1 MTVKVWTFVF
11 STLLLVTSCSKSEV
25 VTSYEQV
32 SAGNEYTKQPTQ
44 QEVNNSPVP
53 IVFDVASGNQATT
66 RSSRSSAA
74 SISRKADLADEGFS
88 VFAYLTGATDYVSTS
103 GTGSQPNF
111 MYNQKVTG
119 TVVHDD
125 PVESNVVIDWSYSPV
140 KYWPNDYN
148 GNDGAVDNQTPPATG
163 TKVEKLSFFAY
174 APHVEL
180 KKEGGS
186 FVDYNYDADG
196 DGTNDAFQTILST
209 GIVAIS
215 NNTYGGDP
223 FLIYDLGS
231 TTSSGDMRDLLYAT
245 NNVEDGYTTDDTTN
259 KNKTDGPISFNF
271 NHVLAG
277 FSFGVCGIFN
287 EVDRED
293 PEHTS
298 DDYIIDNDSYI
309 RIEKIELTVSLS
321 QKAKLNLRTGVFT
334 PESPL
339 TTTLTLSGDQIA
351 ENLRYPSFDES
362 LYDTDEAREAAY
374 ISYRQGLAD
383 LLEYGVGRY
392 YEKIDK
398 SDAITTLDDK
408 DKIPNRGTEAI
419 YQRVAVS
426 KDDNNN
432 YRNNLV
438 YFIPATS
445 QKVTIK
451 IIYHTLTEDS
461 RMQYGYSD
469 VKNVCEF
476 TTPTPLDLN
485 IAKGSIFSFNLQL
498 GMTKVKINGVTMD
511 DYYLSNE
518 DSTPYDA
525 GNYSSDVFYYTIPK

>member
-11 STLLLVTSCSKSEV
+11 STLLLVTGCSKSEV

-32 SAGNEYTKQPTQ
+32 SAGNEYTKQQPTQ

-245 NNVEDGYTTDDTTN
+245 NNVEDGDTTDDTTN

-287 EVDRED
+287 EVGRGNY
-293 PEHTS
+293 S
-298 DDYIIDNDSYI
+298 GNDYLIDNDSYI
-309 RIEKIELTVSLS
+309 KIEKIELTVSLS
-321 QKAKLNLRTGVFT
+321 RKAILNLRTGVFT
-334 PESPL
+334 PEAAT
-339 TTTLTLSGDQIA
+339 TTTLTLSGEQIA
-351 ENLRYPSFDES
+351 ENLRYTSFDES
-362 LYDTDEAREAAY
+362 LYDTDEEREAAFV
-374 ISYRQGLAD
+374 SYRD
-383 LLEYGVGRY
+383 SLLSYGVGRY

-408 DKIPNRGTEAI
+408 DKIPNSGTEAI

-445 QKVTIK
+445 QPVTIK

-469 VKNVCEF
+469 VKNVCEV
-476 TTPTPLDLN
+476 TTPKPLDLN

-498 GMTKVKINGVTMD
+498 GMTKVKIINI
-511 DYYLSNE
+511 
-518 DSTPYDA
+518 TPYYFDTDENLDNSPWNDNA
-525 GNYSSDVFYYTIPK
+525 NSKDFYYSVPEWEAP

>member
-1 MTVKVWTFVF
+1 MTGKVWTFLIT
-11 STLLLVTSCSKSEV
+11 TLLLVTGCSKSEV
-25 VTSYEQV
+25 VTTYEQEV
-32 SAGNEYTKQPTQ
+32 AKQEYVKQQPAQ

-53 IVFDVASGNQATT
+53 VVFDVASGNQATT

-148 GNDGAVDNQTPPATG
+148 GNGGAVDNQTPHATG

-174 APHVEL
+174 APHVDL
-180 KKEGGS
+180 KKVGGS

-196 DGTNDAFQTILST
+196 DGTNDAFQTNLST

-231 TTSSGDMRDLLYAT
+231 TASSGDMRDLLYAT
-245 NNVEDGYTTDDTTN
+245 NNVEDGDTTDDTTN
-259 KNKTDGPISFNF
+259 KNKTDGPISFDF
-271 NHVLAG
+271 NHALAG

-287 EVDRED
+287 EVGRGDN
-293 PEHTS
+293 PG
-298 DDYIIDNDSYI
+298 DDDCLIDNDSYI
-309 RIEKIELTVSLS
+309 KIEKIELTVSLS
-321 QKAKLNLRTGVFT
+321 RKAILNLRTGDFT
-334 PESPL
+334 PEAAT
-339 TTTLTLSGDQIA
+339 TTTLTLSGEQIA
-351 ENLRYPSFDES
+351 ENLRYTSFDES
-362 LYDTDEAREAAY
+362 LYDTDEEREAAFV
-374 ISYRQGLAD
+374 SYRD
-383 LLEYGVGRY
+383 SLLSYGVGRY
-392 YEKIDK
+392 YAAIDN
-398 SDAITTLDDK
+398 SGGAGYTDGAP
-408 DKIPNRGTEAI
+408 IPNSPPGNI

-445 QKVTIK
+445 QPVTIK

-469 VKNVCEF
+469 VKNVCKV

-498 GMTKVKINGVTMD
+498 GMTKVKIINI
-511 DYYLSNE
+511 
-518 DSTPYDA
+518 TPYYFDTNENLDNSPWSGDA
-525 GNYSSDVFYYTIPK
+525 NSKDFYYSVPEWEAP

>member
-1 MTVKVWTFVF
+1 MTAKFWTFLIT
-11 STLLLVTSCSKSEV
+11 TLLLVTGCSKSEV

-32 SAGNEYTKQPTQ
+32 SAGNEYIKQQPTQ
-44 QEVNNSPVP
+44 EDANNNPVP
-53 IVFDVASGNQATT
+53 IVFDVASGDQATT
-66 RSSRSSAA
+66 RSSTSSTA
-74 SISRKADLADEGFS
+74 SIGRKTDLAVEGFS
-88 VFAYLTGATDYVSTS
+88 VFAYLTGADDYDHES
-103 GTGSQPNF
+103 GFQPNF
-111 MYNQKVTG
+111 MYNQKVAG
-119 TVVHDD
+119 TVVDAEND
-125 PVESNVVIDWSYSPV
+125 KVSWNYSPV

-148 GNDGAVDNQTPPATG
+148 GNGGAVDNQTPDPATG

-186 FVDYNYDADG
+186 FVEYNYDADD

-245 NNVEDGYTTDDTTN
+245 NNGDDDDATNDTTN
-259 KNKTDGPISFNF
+259 KTKADGSISFDF
-271 NHVLAG
+271 NHALAG
-277 FSFGVCGIFN
+277 FSIGVCGIFN
-287 EVDRED
+287 EVGRGNY
-293 PEHTS
+293 S
-298 DDYIIDNDSYI
+298 GNDYLIDNDSYI

-321 QKAKLNLRTGVFT
+321 QKAILNLRTGDFI
-334 PESPL
+334 PEDAT

-392 YEKIDK
+392 YAAIDN
-398 SDAITTLDDK
+398 SGGAEYTDRAP
-408 DKIPNRGTEAI
+408 IPNKSPGNI

-426 KDDNNN
+426 KDDNNS

-445 QKVTIK
+445 QKVKIK

-469 VKNVCEF
+469 VKNVCEV
-476 TTPTPLDLN
+476 TTKDDLDLN

-498 GMTKVKINGVTMD
+498 GMTKVKINSV
-511 DYYLSNE
+511 SNE
-518 DSTPYDA
+518 LNGLENTPW
-525 GNYSSDVFYYTIPK
+525 GGSPWKSSDFYYIVPRDN

>member
-1 MTVKVWTFVF
+1 MTVKVWTFLIT
-11 STLLLVTSCSKSEV
+11 TLLLVTGCSKSEV
-25 VTSYEQV
+25 VTTYEQEV
-32 SAGNEYTKQPTQ
+32 AKQEYVKQQPAQ

-53 IVFDVASGNQATT
+53 VVFDVASGNQATT
-66 RSSRSSAA
+66 RASAA

-148 GNDGAVDNQTPPATG
+148 GNGGAVDNQTPPATG

-174 APHVEL
+174 APHVDL
-180 KKEGGS
+180 KKVGGS
-186 FVDYNYDADG
+186 FVEYDYDADN
-196 DGTNDAFQTILST
+196 DGISDAFQTNLST

-231 TTSSGDMRDLLYAT
+231 TASSGDMRDLLYAT
-245 NNVEDGYTTDDTTN
+245 NNVEDGDTTDDTTN

-271 NHVLAG
+271 NHALAG

-287 EVDRED
+287 EVVRGG
-293 PEHTS
+293 HTG
-298 DDYIIDNDSYI
+298 DNYLINNDSYI

-321 QKAKLNLRTGVFT
+321 QKAILNLRTGVFT
-334 PESPL
+334 PEAAT

-392 YEKIDK
+392 YAAIDN
-398 SDAITTLDDK
+398 SGGAGYTDGAP
-408 DKIPNRGTEAI
+408 IPNSPPGNI

-445 QKVTIK
+445 QPVTIK

-469 VKNVCEF
+469 VKNVCEV

-498 GMTKVKINGVTMD
+498 GMTKAKFDVAMAGHYWD
-511 DYYLSNE
+511 SE
-518 DSTPYDA
+518 GAASTPWN
-525 GNYSSDVFYYTIPK
+525 GNWSSENSFYYTIPKK

>member
-1 MTVKVWTFVF
+1 MTVKGWTFVF
-11 STLLLVTSCSKSEV
+11 STLLLVTGCSKSEV
-25 VTSYEQV
+25 VTTYEQEV
-32 SAGNEYTKQPTQ
+32 AKQEYVKQQPAQ

-53 IVFDVASGNQATT
+53 VVFDVASGNQATT
-66 RSSRSSAA
+66 RASAA

-148 GNDGAVDNQTPPATG
+148 GNGGAVDNQTPPATG

-180 KKEGGS
+180 KKVGGS
-186 FVDYNYDADG
+186 FVEYDYDADD
-196 DGTNDAFQTILST
+196 DGISDAFQTNLST

-231 TTSSGDMRDLLYAT
+231 TASSGDMRDLLYAT
-245 NNVEDGYTTDDTTN
+245 NNVEDGDTTDDTTN
-259 KNKTDGPISFNF
+259 KTKADGSISFDF
-271 NHVLAG
+271 NHALAG

-287 EVDRED
+287 EEDRGED
-293 PEHTS
+293 GHTS
-298 DDYIIDNDSYI
+298 SDYVIDNDSYI

-321 QKAKLNLRTGVFT
+321 QKAILNLRTGVFT
-334 PESPL
+334 PEAAT

-392 YEKIDK
+392 YAAIDN
-398 SDAITTLDDK
+398 SGGAGYTDSAP
-408 DKIPNRGTEAI
+408 IPNSSPGNI

-445 QKVTIK
+445 QPVTIK

-511 DYYLSNE
+511 DYYLTNE
-518 DSTPYDA
+518 DSTPWNS
-525 GNYSSDVFYYTIPK
+525 NYSSDVFYYTVPK